1 MNAAEECEVCAP
13 ARTCTYCTTI
23 ATACKLAE
31 RRLSRKAM
39 TLSVL
44 YGEDGPSA
52 LQAARCNAEPRD
64 PRDRDGQKR

>member
-1 MNAAEECEVCAP
+1 MRCASFEATGYCPAFGRCSVCPPDRA
-13 ARTCTYCTTI
+13 I
-23 ATACKLAE
+23 
-31 RRLSRKAM
+31 SRKAM